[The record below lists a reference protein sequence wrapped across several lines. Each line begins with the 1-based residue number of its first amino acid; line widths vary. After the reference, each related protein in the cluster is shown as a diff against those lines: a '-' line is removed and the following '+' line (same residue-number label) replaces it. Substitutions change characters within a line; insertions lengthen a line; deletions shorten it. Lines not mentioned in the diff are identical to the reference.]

1 MTEKRTKSV
10 KIRLTDDERQQLDQL
25 KVGAELA
32 TWMRETCLGK
42 KTKRRNAPLPVDPD
56 LLRKLA
62 SLGNNM
68 NQIAR
73 QCNTKLQP
81 SDAIEILVR
90 LDAIETILNK
100 TRDDNVSKNT

>member
-1 MTEKRTKSV
+1 MTEKRMKSI
-10 KIRLTDDERQQLDQL
+10 KIRLTDDERKELDQL

-42 KTKRRNAPLPVDPD
+42 KTKRRNAPLPVDLD

-81 SDAIEILVR
+81 FDAIEILVR

-100 TRDDNVSKNT
+100 MRDDHVSKNT